1 MRITHLIASIALPAV
16 ALCAV
21 AAATPAAAATAGW
34 QSPSTFDIPTGQV
47 NQQISYNCPTTI
59 PVAHI
64 GSFAFNSVG
73 QASDVFLTFNGPRF
87 DIPSKAQW
95 AWHFFWP
102 AGAPAG
108 VSVIL
113 NVYCAKT

>member
-1 MRITHLIASIALPAV
+1 MRIAHLISSVALPAL
-16 ALCAV
+16 ALCAA
-21 AAATPAAAATAGW
+21 AAATPAAATTGW
-34 QSPSTFDIPTGQV
+34 QTPSTFNIPTGQV
-47 NQQISYNCPTTI
+47 NQQIGYNCPATTPI
-59 PVAHI
+59 AHD

-73 QASDVFLTFNGPRF
+73 QTSEVYLSFNGPRF
-87 DIPSKAQW
+87 DIPSKTEW

-108 VSVIL
+108 TSVIL